1 MWFCWFSFVFS
12 RIFFCSSRRRHTRCA
27 LVTGVQTCALPISWP
42 AGAKWPGG
50 EKPALAPA
58 GVDMIVTMTTD
69 GGATWLG
76 CQATPRAEAQF
87 PEVLDVA
94 ETSFAADSN
103 SHSVAMPAAVTA
115 GQLLL
120 ACVTLEGTQPF
131 GGHIPTI
138 TTPAGWTRLWYASLG
153 NGTTA
158 RFAGYAKIADGTEA
172 GATVNFVTDADA
184 NGAAQVH
191 RVDKWSGALAGVQVS
206 SVAVGGCAAPH
217 SPPLQPPRGTGGTTG
232 TWD

>member
-1 MWFCWFSFVFS
+1 
-12 RIFFCSSRRRHTRCA
+12 
-27 LVTGVQTCALPISWP
+27 
-42 AGAKWPGG
+42 
-50 EKPALAPA
+50 
-58 GVDMIVTMTTD
+58 MIVTMTTD

-153 NGTTA
+153 NGTTEIGRA
-158 RFAGYAKIADGTEA
+158 PVCTP
-172 GATVNFVTDADA
+172 VTNAHL
-184 NGAAQVH
+184 VC
-191 RVDKWSGALAGVQVS
+191 RL
-206 SVAVGGCAAPH
+206 
-217 SPPLQPPRGTGGTTG
+217 LL
-232 TWD
+232 

>member
-1 MWFCWFSFVFS
+1 
-12 RIFFCSSRRRHTRCA
+12 
-27 LVTGVQTCALPISWP
+27 
-42 AGAKWPGG
+42 
-50 EKPALAPA
+50 
-58 GVDMIVTMTTD
+58 
-69 GGATWLG
+69 
-76 CQATPRAEAQF
+76 
-87 PEVLDVA
+87 
-94 ETSFAADSN
+94 
-103 SHSVAMPAAVTA
+103 MPAAVTA

-138 TTPAGWTRLWYASLG
+138 TTPAGWPRLWYASLG

-172 GATVNFVTDADA
+172 GATVNFVTDDAANGAAQVHRVDKWSGALAGVPVTTAPFGGHIPTMTTPAGWSRLWYASLGNGTTARFAGYAKIADGTEAGATVNFVTDDDA

-206 SVAVGGCAAPH
+206 SVAVGGSAAPN
-217 SPPLQPPRGTGGTTG
+217 SPSLTA
-232 TWD
+232 TWGKGRTLDRKSTRLNSSH